1 MTNKLSKEELVLN
14 HIKELIIGT
23 EYENHVF
30 LVGGAV
36 RDSLMGLPIKDID
49 LCIDLPNGGI
59 EFATWIMKKVGQYKE
74 NVRPCVFPTYGTAM
88 FSFHKFPDV
97 QIECVQTRKEQ
108 YHDTNSRNPETAYG
122 TLEEDCYRRD
132 LTINSLYRNI
142 STDEIIDITGK
153 GLSDINNHII
163 QTPCDPDITFSDDP
177 LRMCRVLRFSSRYG
191 WDIEKNTLQGII
203 KNVDRIKII
212 TQERITDEL
221 NKILLT
227 KKPSVGLRL
236 LNDTGLLK
244 HILPELAETVGM
256 IQNKYHFGDVFEH
269 TLAVIDNIEPILEYR
284 LAALFHDIGKIKCKT
299 TDDNGN
305 VHFYKHELVSGDL
318 SEEIM
323 KRMKYSNEHVKLVK
337 KAVLSH
343 MRTKSFGD
351 DCVNIKDKSIRKLQ
365 YALGKDVDIC
375 LALIDAD
382 NKAHAPE
389 HCMPNQ
395 VSIIKDKI
403 KQIIEKGEDCSS
415 IQLPINGNDIMLLL
429 NIEPSP
435 IIKDILSE
443 LTKQYIG
450 NPIRFKNKDTCIKFV
465 QTIYKKYKKDE
476 ENI

>member
-1 MTNKLSKEELVLN
+1 MTKKLSKEELVLKY
-14 HIKELIIGT
+14 IKELIDGT

-36 RDSLMGLPIKDID
+36 RDSIMGLPIKDID

-59 EFATWIMKKVGQYKE
+59 EFATWIMKKTNHYKE
-74 NVRPCVFPTYGTAM
+74 NVRPCIFPTYGTAM
-88 FSFHKFPDV
+88 FYFHEFPDV

-108 YHDTNSRNPETAYG
+108 YHDANSRNPETAYG
-122 TLEEDCYRRD
+122 TLEEDCHRRD

-142 STDEIIDITGK
+142 STDDIVDITGK
-153 GLSDINNHII
+153 GLNDIENHII

-191 WDIEKNTLQGII
+191 WDIEENTFNGIV

-227 KKPSVGLRL
+227 KKPSIGLRL
-236 LNDTGLLK
+236 LQKTGLLDYV
-244 HILPELAETVGM
+244 LPEVAQMVGM
-256 IQNKYHFGDVFEH
+256 TQNKYHFGDVFEH
-269 TLAVIDNIEPILEYR
+269 TLMVVDNIEPILEYR
-284 LAALFHDIGKIKCKT
+284 LAALFHDIGKIKT
-299 TDDNGN
+299 RTIDDSGN
-305 VHFYKHELVSGDL
+305 VHFFKHELVSGDL

-323 KRMKYSNEHVKLVK
+323 RRMKYSVEYIKLVK
-337 KAVLSH
+337 KAVTCH

-351 DCVNIKDKSIRKLQ
+351 DCVNVKDKSIRKLQ

-389 HCMPNQ
+389 YCIPNQ

-415 IQLPINGNDIMLLL
+415 IQLPVNGNDIMSIL

-450 NPIRFKNKDTCIKFV
+450 NPIKLKNKDVCIKLV
-465 QTIYKKYKKDE
+465 QTIYKNIKK
-476 ENI
+476 

>member
-1 MTNKLSKEELVLN
+1 MTKKQSKEELVLK
-14 HIKELIIGT
+14 HIKELINGT

-59 EFATWIMKKVGQYKE
+59 EFATWIMKKTGYYKKD
-74 NVRPCVFPTYGTAM
+74 VRPCVFPTYGTAM
-88 FSFHKFPDV
+88 FCFHEFPDV

-108 YHDTNSRNPETAYG
+108 YHDANSRNPETAYG

-142 STDEIIDITGK
+142 STDEIVDITGK
-153 GLSDINNHII
+153 GLSDIENHII

-191 WDIEKNTLQGII
+191 WDIEEDTLQGII
-203 KNVDRIKII
+203 KNLDRIKII

-236 LNDTGLLK
+236 LNNTGLLK

-256 IQNKYHFGDVFEH
+256 TQNKYHFGDVFEH
-269 TLAVIDNIEPILEYR
+269 TLAVVDNIEPILEYR

-299 TDDNGN
+299 TNDNGN
-305 VHFYKHELVSGDL
+305 VHFYKHELISGDL

-323 KRMKYSNEHVKLVK
+323 KRMKYSNEIIKLVK
-337 KAVLSH
+337 KAVINH

-351 DCVNIKDKSIRKLQ
+351 DCAKIKDKSIRKLQ

-395 VSIIKDKI
+395 ALIIKDKI

-415 IQLPINGNDIMLLL
+415 IQLPINGNDIMLILD
-429 NIEPSP
+429 IEPSP
-435 IIKDILSE
+435 IIKDILSD
-443 LTKQYIG
+443 LIKQYIG
-450 NPIRFKNKDTCIKFV
+450 NPLSFKNKDVCIKFV
-465 QTIYKKYKKDE
+465 QKNYKK
-476 ENI
+476 I